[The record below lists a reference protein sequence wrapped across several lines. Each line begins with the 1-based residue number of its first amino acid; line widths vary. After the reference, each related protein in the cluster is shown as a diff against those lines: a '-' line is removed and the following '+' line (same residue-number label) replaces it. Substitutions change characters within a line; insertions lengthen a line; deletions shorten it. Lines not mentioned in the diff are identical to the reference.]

1 MSPHDGSD
9 AIRRRD
15 HAVRLRVAHG
25 CREWTPVVMS
35 TEGRSLK
42 NPEEGARKR
51 AERSERRLPERSISN
66 KVG

>member
-1 MSPHDGSD
+1 MSPLDGSN
-9 AIRRRD
+9 ALRRRE

-25 CREWTPVVMS
+25 CWEWTPVVMS

-51 AERSERRLPERSISN
+51 AERSEKRLPERSVSTQ
-66 KVG
+66 VG